1 MYLTY
6 DEYKKFGGTLEE
18 STFTDFEIRAE
29 MKVNYYTFNRLVN
42 NTKIPSN
49 VKRLMYILI
58 DLLQKQDEA
67 LSLGQNVGSSSDTS
81 ALYIKSQSNDGVST
95 TYNSMDSNNVFAMCD
110 QKIKSNIETYLQG
123 VMNEAGRK
131 LLYRGLYPG
140 E

>member
-42 NTKIPSN
+42 DTEYPSN
-49 VKRLMYILI
+49 VKRLMYVLI
-58 DLLQKQDEA
+58 GLLHKQDEA
-67 LSLGQNVGSSSDTS
+67 MSLGQNVGSDSDTS

>member
-6 DEYKKFGGTLEE
+6 EEYKEFGGTLEE

-42 NTKIPSN
+42 DTEIPDN
-49 VKRLMYILI
+49 VKRLMYVLI
-58 DLLQKQDEA
+58 GLLQKQDEA
-67 LSLGQNVGSSSDTS
+67 MSLGQNVGSGSDSS
-81 ALYIKSQSNDGVST
+81 ALYIKTQSNDGVST

-110 QKIKSNIETYLQG
+110 QKIKSSIDTYLQG

>member
-42 NTKIPSN
+42 DTKIPSN

>member
-1 MYLTY
+1 MYLTH

-42 NTKIPSN
+42 DNDIPSN
-49 VKRLMYILI
+49 VKRLMYVLI
-58 DLLQKQDEA
+58 GLLQKQDEA
-67 LSLGQNVGSSSDTS
+67 MSLGQNVGSDSDTS

>member
-42 NTKIPSN
+42 DTEIPSN
-49 VKRLMYILI
+49 VKRLMYVLI

-81 ALYIKSQSNDGVST
+81 ALYIKSKSNDGDST

>member
-42 NTKIPSN
+42 DTKIPSN

-110 QKIKSNIETYLQG
+110 QKIKSNIEIYLQG

>member
-29 MKVNYYTFNRLVN
+29 MKVNYYTFNRLIN
-42 NTKIPSN
+42 DTKIPSN